1 MTKGKQAAA
10 VVVVTLLVFAALG
23 AAAVRQIG
31 ELEDRIGALSRELD
45 GQAARDRKFEA
56 EIEDQVGELE
66 DRFDP
71 LYGRVN
77 DISEG
82 LPPNVPDLVARAR
95 ESIVTIE
102 LSNGVLGSGF
112 AVNLQPD
119 PGYTAVIAT
128 NHHVIKDALRPNG
141 PEVFVNDDGTRYPAE
156 VTAWDRRND
165 LAVVDVAADIAPL
178 EWAVDH
184 DHEPSVGDFV
194 VAIGSPSGLSGT
206 STTGVVSQLY
216 PNYIQIDAAINPGN
230 SGGPLL
236 NKFGEVLGVNTF
248 KLQGEN
254 LNFAVRVE
262 VLCEAIVTDC

>member
-1 MTKGKQAAA
+1 ML
-10 VVVVTLLVFAALG
+10 LLVVGGLG
-23 AAAVRQIG
+23 AGAVWQVG
-31 ELEDRIGALSRELD
+31 ELEDQIDDLEALLEEEQRAD
-45 GQAARDRKFEA
+45 TRAAAAIEA
-56 EIEDQVGELE
+56 QVGELE

-71 LYGRVN
+71 LYERVN
-77 DISEG
+77 DLSED

-102 LSNGVLGSGF
+102 LTNGVLGSGF

-128 NHHVIKDALRPNG
+128 NHHVIKDALRPDG
-141 PEVFVNDDGTRYPAE
+141 PDVFVNLDGTRYPAQ

-165 LAVVDVAADIAPL
+165 LAVVDVAADVPAL

-194 VAIGSPSGLSGT
+194 VAIGSPSGLAGT

-216 PNYIQIDAAINPGN
+216 PNYVQIDAAINPGN

>member
-1 MTKGKQAAA
+1 MLLFLGALGTAA
-10 VVVVTLLVFAALG
+10 VW
-23 AAAVRQIG
+23 QIG
-31 ELEDRIGALSRELD
+31 ELEDQIEDLETQLERER
-45 GQAARDRKFEA
+45 AADEDFA
-56 EIEDQVGELE
+56 VAIEDQVGLLE

-71 LYGRVN
+71 LYERVN
-77 DISEG
+77 DLSEG
-82 LPPNVPDLVARAR
+82 LPPNVPEIVALAR
-95 ESIVTIE
+95 DSIVTIE
-102 LSNGVLGSGF
+102 LTNGVQGSGF
-112 AVNLQPD
+112 AVNLQPE
-119 PGYTAVIAT
+119 PGFTAVIAT
-128 NHHVIKDALRPNG
+128 NYHVIEDATRPNG
-141 PEVFVNDDGTRYPAE
+141 PGVFVNRAGERYSAQ

-165 LAVVDVAADIAPL
+165 LAVVDVAADIPPL

-194 VAIGSPSGLSGT
+194 VAIGSPFGLSGT

-216 PNYIQIDAAINPGN
+216 PNYVQIDAAINPGN

-262 VLCEAIVTDC
+262 VLCQRIVTDC

>member
-1 MTKGKQAAA
+1 MARARTTTL
-10 VVVVTLLVFAALG
+10 VTLLLLAALALG
-23 AAAVRQIG
+23 AVAVLQVRSLEAQLADLEAQLAKEQRADESFDAAIG
-31 ELEDRIGALSRELD
+31 E
-45 GQAARDRKFEA
+45 
-56 EIEDQVGELE
+56 QVDTLE

-71 LYGRVN
+71 LYQRVT
-77 DISEG
+77 DLSEG
-82 LPPNVPDLVARAR
+82 LPPDVPGLVAAAR
-95 ESIVTIE
+95 DSIVTIE
-102 LSNGVLGSGF
+102 LSNGVQGSGF

-128 NHHVIKDALRPNG
+128 NHHVIEDALRRGG
-141 PEVFVNDDGTRYPAE
+141 PDVFVNRGGTRYEAE
-156 VTAWDRRND
+156 VTGWDQKND
-165 LAVVDVAADIAPL
+165 LAVVDVAMDIAPL

-184 DHEPSVGDFV
+184 EHEPSVGDFV
-194 VAIGSPSGLSGT
+194 VAIGSPFGLTGT

-216 PNYIQIDAAINPGN
+216 PNYVQIDAAINPGN

-262 VLCEAIVTDC
+262 VLCEVIVTDC

>member
-1 MTKGKQAAA
+1 MTKGRRAAA
-10 VVVVTLLVFAALG
+10 VVALLVVLGAVGAGAAWQISELEGQIDDLETLLEEERAADASFAA
-23 AAAVRQIG
+23 AM
-31 ELEDRIGALSRELD
+31 
-45 GQAARDRKFEA
+45 
-56 EIEDQVGELE
+56 EDQVGELE

-71 LYGRVN
+71 LYARVN
-77 DISEG
+77 DLSED
-82 LPPNVPDLVARAR
+82 LPPNVPEIVARAR

-102 LSNGVLGSGF
+102 LTNGVLGSGF

-128 NHHVIKDALRPNG
+128 NHHVIKDALRPGG
-141 PEVFVNDDGTRYPAE
+141 PEVYVNYDGTRYPAS

-165 LAVVDVAADIAPL
+165 LAVVDVAADIAAL

-194 VAIGSPSGLSGT
+194 VAIGSPSGLAGT

-216 PNYIQIDAAINPGN
+216 PNYVQIDAAINPGN

-262 VLCEAIVTDC
+262 VLCEQIVTDC

>member
-1 MTKGKQAAA
+1 MLL
-10 VVVVTLLVFAALG
+10 VVVGALG
-23 AAAVRQIG
+23 AGAAWQIG
-31 ELEDRIGALSRELD
+31 ELEGQIDDVETLLEEERRADASAAVAL
-45 GQAARDRKFEA
+45 
-56 EIEDQVGELE
+56 EDQLGELE

-71 LYGRVN
+71 LYERVN
-77 DISEG
+77 DLSEG
-82 LPPNVPDLVARAR
+82 LPPNVPEIVARAR

-102 LSNGVLGSGF
+102 LTNGVLGSGF

-119 PGYTAVIAT
+119 PGFTSVIAT

-141 PEVFVNDDGTRYPAE
+141 PDVFVNDDGTRYPAE

-165 LAVVDVAADIAPL
+165 LAVVDVAADIPAL

-216 PNYIQIDAAINPGN
+216 PNYVQIDAAINPGN

>member
-1 MTKGKQAAA
+1 MTRGKRAAA
-10 VVVVTLLVFAALG
+10 VVVLLLVVGGVG
-23 AAAVRQIG
+23 AGAVWQIG
-31 ELEDRIGALSRELD
+31 ELEAQIDDIEVLLEEDQSADAS
-45 GQAARDRKFEA
+45 AAAAVAR
-56 EIEDQVGELE
+56 QVGELE

-71 LYGRVN
+71 LYSRVN
-77 DISEG
+77 ELSEG
-82 LPPNVPDLVARAR
+82 LPPNVPDIVARAR

-102 LSNGVLGSGF
+102 LTNGVLGSGF

-119 PGYTAVIAT
+119 PGYTAVVAT

-141 PEVFVNDDGTRYPAE
+141 PEVYVNHDGTRYPAE
-156 VTAWDRRND
+156 VTAWDKGND
-165 LAVVDVAADIAPL
+165 LAVVDVAADIPAL
-178 EWAVDH
+178 EWAIEH

-194 VAIGSPSGLSGT
+194 VAIGSPSGLAGT

-216 PNYIQIDAAINPGN
+216 PNYVQIDAAINPGN

-262 VLCEAIVTDC
+262 VLCEEIVTDC

>member
-1 MTKGKQAAA
+1 MTKGRRAAA
-10 VVVVTLLVFAALG
+10 VVALLVVVGALG
-23 AAAVRQIG
+23 AGAAWQINELEGQIDDLETLLEEEREADASFAAAVEG
-31 ELEDRIGALSRELD
+31 
-45 GQAARDRKFEA
+45 
-56 EIEDQVGELE
+56 QVGELE

-71 LYGRVN
+71 LYARVN
-77 DISEG
+77 DLSED
-82 LPPNVPDLVARAR
+82 LPPNVPEIVARAR

-102 LSNGVLGSGF
+102 LTNGVLGSGF

-119 PGYTAVIAT
+119 PGFTSVIAT
-128 NHHVIKDALRPNG
+128 NYHVIKDALRSNG
-141 PEVFVNDDGTRYPAE
+141 PEVYVNHDGARYPAE

-165 LAVVDVAADIAPL
+165 LAVVDVAADVPAL
-178 EWAVDH
+178 EWAIHH

-216 PNYIQIDAAINPGN
+216 PNYVQIDAAINPGN

-262 VLCEAIVTDC
+262 ILCEEIVTDC

>member
-1 MTKGKQAAA
+1 M
-10 VVVVTLLVFAALG
+10 LLVVGALG
-23 AAAVRQIG
+23 AAGARQIG
-31 ELEDRIGALSRELD
+31 ELEDQIEGL
-45 GQAARDRKFEA
+45 EA
-56 EIEDQVGELE
+56 EIAEEREADEEFALSIEHEVGVLA

-71 LYGRVN
+71 LYDRVN
-77 DISEG
+77 DLSAG
-82 LPPNVPDLVARAR
+82 LPPNVPELVARAR

-119 PGYTAVIAT
+119 PGFTSVIAT

-165 LAVVDVAADIAPL
+165 LAVVDVAVDIPPL
-178 EWAVDH
+178 EWAIHH
-184 DHEPSVGDFV
+184 DHAPAVGDFV

-262 VLCEAIVTDC
+262 ILCEEIVTDC

>member
-1 MTKGKQAAA
+1 MAL
-10 VVVVTLLVFAALG
+10 VVVVGALG
-23 AAAVRQIG
+23 AGAVWQIG
-31 ELEDRIGALSRELD
+31 ELEDQIDDLETLLVREQRAD
-45 GQAARDRKFEA
+45 ASAAA
-56 EIEDQVGELE
+56 VIEEQVDLLE
-66 DRFDP
+66 ERFDP
-71 LYGRVN
+71 LYERVN
-77 DISEG
+77 DLAEG
-82 LPPNVPDLVARAR
+82 QPPNVPEIVARAR

-102 LSNGVLGSGF
+102 LTNGVLGSGF

-119 PGYTAVIAT
+119 PGYTSVIAT

-141 PEVFVNDDGTRYPAE
+141 PDVFVNQDGTRYPAE

-165 LAVVDVAADIAPL
+165 LAVVDVAVDVPPL

-184 DHEPSVGDFV
+184 DHEPTVGDFV
-194 VAIGSPSGLSGT
+194 VAIGSPSGLAGT

-216 PNYIQIDAAINPGN
+216 PNYVQIDAAINPGN

-254 LNFAVRVE
+254 LNFSVRVE

>member
-1 MTKGKQAAA
+1 M
-10 VVVVTLLVFAALG
+10 VVVVVGALG
-23 AAAVRQIG
+23 AGAVW
-31 ELEDRIGALSRELD
+31 
-45 GQAARDRKFEA
+45 
-56 EIEDQVGELE
+56 QVGELNEQVSDLEALLKEDREADVSFGAALQEQVASLE

-71 LYGRVN
+71 LYARVN
-77 DISEG
+77 DLSDG
-82 LPPNVPDLVARAR
+82 LPPDVPAIVARAR
-95 ESIVTIE
+95 ESIVTVE
-102 LSNGVLGSGF
+102 LTNGVLGSGF
-112 AVNLQPD
+112 AVDLEPD
-119 PGYTAVIAT
+119 PGFTSVIAT
-128 NHHVIKDALRPNG
+128 NYHVVKDALRPNG
-141 PEVFVNDDGTRYPAE
+141 PEVYVNQDGTRHPAE

-165 LAVVDVAADIAPL
+165 LAVVDVAADVPAL
-178 EWAVDH
+178 EWAIHH

-194 VAIGSPSGLSGT
+194 VAIGSPSGLAGT

-216 PNYIQIDAAINPGN
+216 PNYVQIDAAINPGN

>member
-1 MTKGKQAAA
+1 M
-10 VVVVTLLVFAALG
+10 LLVVGALG
-23 AAAVRQIG
+23 AGAAWQFG
-31 ELEDRIGALSRELD
+31 ELEEQIDDLEAVIEDERRADAS
-45 GQAARDRKFEA
+45 AAA
-56 EIEDQVGELE
+56 AIEDQVGLLE

-71 LYGRVN
+71 LYERVN
-77 DISEG
+77 ELSEG
-82 LPPNVPDLVARAR
+82 QPPNVPDIVARAR

-102 LSNGVLGSGF
+102 LTNGVLGSGF

-119 PGYTAVIAT
+119 PGFTSVIAT

-141 PEVFVNDDGTRYPAE
+141 PDVFVNKDGTRYPAE

-165 LAVVDVAADIAPL
+165 LAVVDVAVDVPPL
-178 EWAVDH
+178 EWAIHH

-194 VAIGSPSGLSGT
+194 VAIGSPSGLAGT

-216 PNYIQIDAAINPGN
+216 PNYVQIDAAINPGN

-254 LNFAVRVE
+254 LNFSVRVE
-262 VLCEAIVTDC
+262 VLCEEIVTDC